1 MERRLDI
8 NLLPPEFRPQPAVRW
23 YPIYLAVLYS
33 LAVVLLLWVGFSSLN
48 RVKALEGRITRAE
61 REIDNL
67 KVFADAYDAAER
79 SVRTFD
85 NLKRLFVYLDQH
97 YVDWPLFF
105 KHLEPNLPRGVWI
118 ETVECVS
125 VTTTP
130 KKKKPRLSAAA
141 EDEEGKEKPAEAK
154 AQGYTSEGVPL
165 HTGEITIEGTING
178 YDLMPLSILLENLQE
193 DPYFL
198 EPYILS
204 SELIEDEEEGV
215 TRSFE
220 LVVRVSMEKGVQE
233 ESSAAE
239 KGGEAA

>member
-85 NLKRLFVYLDQH
+85 NLKRLFVYLDQ
-97 YVDWPLFF
+97 LFF

-154 AQGYTSEGVPL
+154 AQGYTSAGVPL

-215 TRSFE
+215 TRTFE